1 MEFLRNLQALWHAG
15 VALAHLVGE
24 LLDRLP

>member
-1 MEFLRNLQALWHAG
+1 MEFLRNLQALWHAL
-15 VALAHLVGE
+15 VALAQLVGE

>member
-1 MEFLRNLQALWHAG
+1 MEFLRTLQALWHAG
-15 VALAHLVGE
+15 IALAQLIGH

>member
-1 MEFLRNLQALWHAG
+1 MEFLRTLQALWHAL
-15 VALAHLVGE
+15 VALAQLIGH

>member
-1 MEFLRNLQALWHAG
+1 MEFLRALQALWHAL
-15 VALAHLVGE
+15 VALAQLVGE